1 MCLLLRLVVLFEIL
15 CSVMTHACAAPGSVR
30 TWVQWCVLVH
40 SVIHVG
46 DTAFHAACV
55 CATLFRVTCVR
66 DRG

>member
-15 CSVMTHACAAPGSVR
+15 YSVKTHACAAPGSV
-30 TWVQWCVLVH
+30 LVH
-40 SVIHVG
+40 SVIHVE